1 MKKVTLIFV
10 VDENIANEIQNEMAW
25 GEMANAAAILNENC
39 EESDYDI
46 EDYSLDENNKLET
59 MACYYHSLTDADKDK
74 FLKMIDCN

>member
-1 MKKVTLIFV
+1 MKKVTLTFV
-10 VDENIANEIQNEMAW
+10 VDENIVNEIQNEMAW

-46 EDYSLDENNKLET
+46 EEYSLDENDKLVE
-59 MACYYHSLTDADKDK
+59 MACHYNSLTDADKDK